1 VADALGVD
9 ETPFS
14 FPVQTHEVVSAFAGW
29 FDADFAGS
37 KENPAPNPVTLSTHP
52 AIGYTHWGQQVFFLG
67 EKIDLFPGDELK
79 GNITMFR
86 TKDSARLY
94 HVTIEYTV
102 VRSNPS
108 AEAFVPV
115 KATWEMP

>member
-1 VADALGVD
+1 MDDALGVK

-14 FPVQTHEVVSAFAGW
+14 FTVESHEVVSAFAGW
-29 FDADFAGS
+29 FDADFSGS
-37 KENPAPNPVTLSTHP
+37 SENPAPHPVTLSTHP
-52 AIGYTHWGQQVFFLG
+52 VIGYTHWGQQVFFLG
-67 EKIDLFPGDELK
+67 DKIDLYPGDELK
-79 GNITMFR
+79 GSIVMFR

-102 VRSNPS
+102 SRKDPT
-108 AEAFVPV
+108 ETFQTV